1 MEDYIIREIDRI
13 GELLLKVARKM
24 GLFLD
29 DVPKYTISDVKD
41 EMEKL
46 KMSLDL
52 DAVLTQESPIMY
64 LVEKEKVSDN
74 GIEAFVELIYHSDL
88 EESRK
93 VAVLNEALH
102 YLDAK
107 GNYSF
112 RLHSLDDNGKF
123 HVEE

>member
-29 DVPKYTISDVKD
+29 DVPQYTISDIKS

-46 KMSLDL
+46 KLSLDI
-52 DAVLTQESPIMY
+52 DAILAEEAPIMY
-64 LVEKEKVSDN
+64 LVEKEKLSDN
-74 GIEAFVELIYHSDL
+74 GLEAFVELIYHSDL
-88 EESRK
+88 DESK
-93 VAVLNEALH
+93 KTAVLNEALN
-102 YLDAK
+102 YLDGK

-112 RLHSLDDNGKF
+112 RLHSLSDN
-123 HVEE
+123 

>member
-29 DVPKYTISDVKD
+29 DVPKYTISDVKN

-46 KMSLDL
+46 KMSLDI
-52 DAVLTQESPIMY
+52 DAVLTQESPILY
-64 LVEKEKVSDN
+64 LVEREKVSDN
-74 GIEAFVELIYHSDL
+74 GVEAFVELIYHSDL

-102 YLDAK
+102 YLDGK

-112 RLHSLDDNGKF
+112 RLHSLAGN
-123 HVEE
+123 